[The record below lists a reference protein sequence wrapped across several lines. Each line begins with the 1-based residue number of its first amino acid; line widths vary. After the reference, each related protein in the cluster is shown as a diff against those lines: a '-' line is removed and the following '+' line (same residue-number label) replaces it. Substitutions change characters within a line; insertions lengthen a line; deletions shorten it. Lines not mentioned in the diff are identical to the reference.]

1 MQANAPAAAAGGAGA
16 ETITK
21 TEFAGRIGRSQGRI
35 SQYIREGTLHGPALV
50 GEGRRQRIHVATALR
65 QLARLNPAHQTGQGK
80 PLITAGAAPSDPATD
95 PAPRPPRTDTLD
107 PTAAQ
112 AEVEALRRLRAQAD
126 AAEIAAAKAHRIEQA
141 QAGAWVEAKA
151 VDRRIAA
158 LLDDLLRQIEQLA
171 VDAAAAGFRAA
182 QEGQGPKAAD
192 AEARRLTR
200 RWRDRQARA
209 MAEDPGAEPASSP
222 LPPTDPEAL
231 R

>member
-1 MQANAPAAAAGGAGA
+1 MHASAPAAAAATPSP

-21 TEFAGRIGRSQGRI
+21 TEFADRIGRSQGRI

-65 QLARLNPAHQTGQGK
+65 QLAQLNPAHQTGQGK

-107 PTAAQ
+107 PIAAQ
-112 AEVEALRRLRAQAD
+112 AEVEALRRLRAQAA

-158 LLDDLLRQIEQLA
+158 LLDDLLRQVEQLA
-171 VDAAAAGFRAA
+171 VDAAEAAYRAA
-182 QEGQGPKAAD
+182 REDQGPKAAD

-200 RWRDRQARA
+200 RWRARRAKA
-209 MAEDPGAEPASSP
+209 MAEDPGTEPVPS
-222 LPPTDPEAL
+222 PPTDPESPP
-231 R
+231 